1 MLILPR
7 RQRQRGDDARQEHQV
22 LKVAKREVI
31 RGDLTAEAWLNRLEQ
46 NMKHVTLGL
55 EKKPDPDLAGLD
67 VSEVEVTSKPQ
78 LRLGRL
84 DWLGLPSPDKNLSR
98 TRRSLKSQ
106 T

>member
-55 EKKPDPDLAGLD
+55 EKKPDPELAGLD
-67 VSEVEVTSKPQ
+67 VEVHSKPQ

-84 DWLGLPSPDKNLSR
+84 GGWTGWACQAQIRICLEQGGH
-98 TRRSLKSQ
+98 
-106 T
+106 